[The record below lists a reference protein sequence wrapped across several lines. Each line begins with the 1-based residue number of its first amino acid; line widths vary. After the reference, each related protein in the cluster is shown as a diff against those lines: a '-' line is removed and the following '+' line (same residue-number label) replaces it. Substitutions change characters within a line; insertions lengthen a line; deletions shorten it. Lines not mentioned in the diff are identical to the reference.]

1 METTTVASI
10 ITSVTSLFE
19 TLGVGVYVFAGAAI
33 ALVGV
38 LISKAKRIAR

>member
-1 METTTVASI
+1 MTVTEI
-10 ITSVTSLFE
+10 ITAVTGLFT

-38 LISKAKRIAR
+38 LIAKAKRIAR